1 MLACELDLPIG
12 IDVPLTILSSVLAV
26 VFTFA
31 ALASDLLWERYR
43 RVGHRRR
50 RLRKKRLS
58 TKSST
63 AVGSDLDTWKNSP
76 RPLPE
81 HIEEEEEEEEDHG
94 IDGTHGDDLENIGLL
109 GEDTTGMDEDSPP
122 NTLTGSEYNPPAS
135 YAPNHSDA
143 AQGFTELSPT
153 VSPADTSTSR
163 PSSTFSDLRR
173 SSSFMGSTHSS
184 HGLSNIVHMAYRSTA
199 PAKNAFIATGEAL
212 YSATISRN
220 KLAEIVM
227 TRKELWKTIAQKEN
241 AEQAAAARSD
251 FIASA
256 SHEIRTP
263 LHHLQGYS
271 DLLSRTEL
279 TEEGRLLLFAIQHAT
294 KTLSLITNNV
304 LDWSKLE
311 RHTEA
316 ACRPISL
323 DMRTVCESILMLLPN
338 RDDADDV
345 DLMAVVSP
353 DVPHS
358 LFLDETYIHRI
369 LMNLLSNAL
378 KFTRS
383 GYILLLI
390 EMKEDRLIATV
401 KDTGLGIPR
410 SFLPRLFEP
419 FTQAQV
425 RGSQRGTG
433 LGLSII
439 KQLLE
444 KMRGTIEVESRHADT
459 AEVCSEQTGST
470 FTVTLPAQRSTSPQD
485 IQDRPEAHSSVA
497 IFQDGNARSAQGL
510 REAWRAFGCDI
521 VNVQEFADLSG
532 SEWKYIWADLPF
544 LQNHPSHLR
553 QLLKQDKW
561 PVLVPYDTQN
571 MLKQLPEVMSAT
583 HFITLQKP
591 LIWHSFEERIAAS
604 KEPSNEIMTKAVTF
618 APTVDVL
625 DHDVKEKLQEEPA
638 VEYPTILLVED
649 NSINQKLGKRM
660 LTALKYQVI
669 TADDGEDACQ
679 QIVRND
685 AVVDAILMDQSMPR
699 KDGVS
704 ATKDIR
710 AMEAQGILS
719 RRRPIIAVTAV
730 VSAEAQALFTA
741 AGADDFLTKPL
752 SLDRLGKTLATHL
765 PAK

>member
-1 MLACELDLPIG
+1 M
-12 IDVPLTILSSVLAV
+12 
-26 VFTFA
+26 
-31 ALASDLLWERYR
+31 
-43 RVGHRRR
+43 
-50 RLRKKRLS
+50 S

-63 AVGSDLDTWKNSP
+63 AVGSDPDTWKNGNKPWSEP
-76 RPLPE
+76 
-81 HIEEEEEEEEDHG
+81 IEEEEGVYIDHAEDSE
-94 IDGTHGDDLENIGLL
+94 DIGLL
-109 GEDTTGMDEDSPP
+109 NGYPP
-122 NTLTGSEYNPPAS
+122 EMIADPPLLTGAEPEYPSIAAHAAVLN
-135 YAPNHSDA
+135 DA
-143 AQGFTELSPT
+143 NQNSAELSPT
-153 VSPADTSTSR
+153 VSAEGTSTSR
-163 PSSTFSDLRR
+163 PSSTFSDSRR

-184 HGLSNIVHMAYRSTA
+184 HGISNIIDIAHRSAA

-212 YSATISRN
+212 YSGCTRRNIIKSFLWSLAISGMHYVGIAALRIPKGYFTLSTTLVILSALISWIVCLVGVILMSHIETHLAQQFLFSVVASTGVAAMHFTGTYFPFLQMTIAKKSCAGMAAVTFHSHAPPSESRGYPPALATAIVTIAITTCIAANFLLAHVATISRN
-220 KLAEIVM
+220 KLAEIVL
-227 TRKELWKTIAQKEN
+227 TRKELWRTIAQKEN

-279 TEEGRLLLFAIQHAT
+279 TEEGRILLYAIQHAT

-338 RDDADDV
+338 RDDADEVDV
-345 DLMAVVSP
+345 MAVVSP
-353 DVPHS
+353 EVPHS

-390 EMKEDRLIATV
+390 EMREDKLIATV

-410 SFLPRLFEP
+410 SFLPKLFEP

-439 KQLLE
+439 KQLLA
-444 KMRGTIEVESRHADT
+444 KMQGTVEVESRHADT
-459 AEVCSEQTGST
+459 PEVSPQQTGST
-470 FTVTLPAQRSTSPQD
+470 FTITLPAQRSSSSQD
-485 IQDRPEAHSSVA
+485 IHDPAADRPSVA
-497 IFQDGNARSAQGL
+497 IFQSEHEGSAQGL
-510 REAWRAFGCDI
+510 REAWEVFGCDV
-521 VNVQEFADLSG
+521 VNVEEISDLSG
-532 SEWKYIWADLPF
+532 SKWKYVWAG
-544 LQNHPSHLR
+544 LQFFGQHPAHLR

-561 PVLVPYDTQN
+561 LVLVPYDTQDA
-571 MLKQLPEVMSAT
+571 LKHFPEIMSAK

-604 KEPSNEIMTKAVTF
+604 REPTNEIMTKAVTF
-618 APTVDVL
+618 APTVDIV
-625 DHDVKEKLQEEPA
+625 DHDVKEKLHEEPA
-638 VEYPTILLVED
+638 SDYPTILLVED
-649 NSINQKLGKRM
+649 NP
-660 LTALKYQVI
+660 
-669 TADDGEDACQ
+669 
-679 QIVRND
+679 VRPSSY
-685 AVVDAILMDQSMPR
+685 LYY
-699 KDGVS
+699 
-704 ATKDIR
+704 
-710 AMEAQGILS
+710 
-719 RRRPIIAVTAV
+719 
-730 VSAEAQALFTA
+730 
-741 AGADDFLTKPL
+741 
-752 SLDRLGKTLATHL
+752 
-765 PAK
+765 